1 MSLLFLFMEKDKDI
15 SKEAATL
22 RNNLW
27 KRFRKATADYQLLAD
42 GDKILIG
49 LSGGKDS
56 LLLVEM
62 LGQQARIFKP
72 SIKVEACH
80 VRMQNVRYETDT
92 SYLEQFCERW
102 NMPLHVVTTSFDSS
116 IPTSKPVCF
125 LCSWHRRKA
134 LFTKAQ
140 ELGCNKIA
148 LGHHQDDII
157 TTSLMNLFF
166 QGRFD
171 STPPLYRM
179 DRMPLSIIRPLCLE
193 HEDDISMYA
202 KMAGYGKLKKECPY
216 ENNSQRHY
224 ANKLFREAE
233 TDNPE
238 VRYSIWK
245 ALTNH

>member
-1 MSLLFLFMEKDKDI
+1 MSLLFLFMEKDKNI

-102 NMPLHVVTTSFDSS
+102 NMPLHVVTTSFDST

-134 LFTKAQ
+134 LFAKAQ

-202 KMAGYGKLKKECPY
+202 KMAGYEKLIKECPY

>member
-1 MSLLFLFMEKDKDI
+1 MEKDKNI

-92 SYLEQFCERW
+92 SYLEQFCKRW
-102 NMPLHVVTTSFDSS
+102 NMPLHVVTTSFDST

-134 LFTKAQ
+134 LFAKAQ

-202 KMAGYGKLKKECPY
+202 KMAGYRKLKKECPY

-224 ANKLFREAE
+224 VNKLFRGAE

-238 VRYSIWK
+238 IRYSIWK

>member
-1 MSLLFLFMEKDKDI
+1 MEKDNNI
-15 SKEAATL
+15 SQEAARL
-22 RNNLW
+22 RNSLW
-27 KRFRKATADYQLLAD
+27 KRFRKATACYSLLSD

-80 VRMQNVRYETDT
+80 VRMRNVKYETDT

-102 NMPLHVVTTSFDSS
+102 NMPLHIVTTSFDSS

-134 LFTKAQ
+134 LFAKAQ

-148 LGHHQDDII
+148 LGQQQLQ
-157 TTSLMNLFF
+157 SARLMP
-166 QGRFD
+166 R
-171 STPPLYRM
+171 RHW
-179 DRMPLSIIRPLCLE
+179 RPLQTL
-193 HEDDISMYA
+193 
-202 KMAGYGKLKKECPY
+202 
-216 ENNSQRHY
+216 
-224 ANKLFREAE
+224 
-233 TDNPE
+233 
-238 VRYSIWK
+238 
-245 ALTNH
+245 

>member
-1 MSLLFLFMEKDKDI
+1 MEKDKDI

-134 LFTKAQ
+134 LFAKAQ

-179 DRMPLSIIRPLCLE
+179 DKMPITIIRPLCLE
-193 HEDDISMYA
+193 HEDDINEYA
-202 KMAGYGKLKKECPY
+202 KLADYQKLIKECPY

-224 ANKLFREAE
+224 VNELFRKAE

>member
-1 MSLLFLFMEKDKDI
+1 MEKDKNF

-116 IPTSKPVCF
+116 ISTSKPVCF

-134 LFTKAQ
+134 LFAKAQ

-193 HEDDISMYA
+193 HEEDISMYA

-224 ANKLFREAE
+224 VNKIFREAE
-233 TDNPE
+233 EANPE
-238 VRYSIWK
+238 VRHSIWK
-245 ALTNH
+245 AISCNNNHDTE

>member
-1 MSLLFLFMEKDKDI
+1 MEKDNNI
-15 SKEAATL
+15 SQEAARL
-22 RNNLW
+22 RNSLW
-27 KRFRKATADYQLLAD
+27 KRFRKATASYSLLAD

-80 VRMQNVRYETDT
+80 VRMRNVKYETDT

-102 NMPLHVVTTSFDSS
+102 NMPLHIVTTSFDSS

-134 LFTKAQ
+134 LFAKAQ

-166 QGRFD
+166 QGHFG
-171 STPPLYRM
+171 STPPLYDM

-193 HEDDISMYA
+193 HEDDISIYA
-202 KMAGYGKLKKECPY
+202 KMAGYEKLIKECPY

-224 ANKLFREAE
+224 VNKLFRDAEAV
-233 TDNPE
+233 NPE
-238 VRYSIWK
+238 VRHSIWK
-245 ALTNH
+245 ALTDKPAD